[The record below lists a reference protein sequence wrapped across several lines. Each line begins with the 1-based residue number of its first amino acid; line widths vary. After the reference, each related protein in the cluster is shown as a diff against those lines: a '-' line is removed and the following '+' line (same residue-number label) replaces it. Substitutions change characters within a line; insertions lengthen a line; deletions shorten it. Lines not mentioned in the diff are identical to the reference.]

1 MISFISQETYEAICK
16 QWVHT
21 LLLNAE
27 SQVHVWPPLS
37 CSYAVLYKFSQDKGL
52 QEKLFDNRKHTLI
65 YIDGYEATKP
75 DWNEFENQFFHSI
88 GEYHDSDLDMDRYI
102 TQHPDTIFG
111 IFLVGYDN
119 AIKHSN
125 TSLLKHIGTLLE
137 KHENMSV
144 ILLTEQNIADSPS
157 YVDLI
162 QKHMIVEN
170 ISYQELYEPT
180 DMHAILEHL
189 EHSWEFTI
197 PQDTKE
203 HLISTIGGHPMLLEE
218 AARIIRDHPHASTED
233 ILSHPH
239 LLRKAVTIFKS
250 LHENDQE
257 VIRSVLEG
265 NKHNG
270 SEYLQETGIMKNG
283 TLQLPYWK
291 YIYENF
297 PEENVFHH
305 TKHPAIDVTHFL
317 TRKEHDIF
325 EHLEKNPGNVFSRE
339 QVAQLI
345 WGDTWED
352 KYSDW
357 AIDQTMHRL
366 REKLSQYHN
375 SYSIKTKKGEGFVLL
390 QAQ

>member
-1 MISFISQETYEAICK
+1 MISFISQESYEAICK
-16 QWVHT
+16 SWVHT

-37 CSYAVLYKFSQDKGL
+37 CSYAVLYKFSQDKEL
-52 QEKLFDNRKHTLI
+52 QDKLFGERKHTLI
-65 YIDGYEATKP
+65 YIDGYEAINP
-75 DWNEFENQFFHSI
+75 DWKEFENQFFHSI
-88 GEYHDSDLDMDRYI
+88 GQYHDTSIDMDTYI
-102 TQHPDTIFG
+102 SAHPDTIFG

-125 TSLLKHIGTLLE
+125 TAILKHIGTLLE
-137 KHENMSV
+137 KHDHLSV
-144 ILLTEQNIADSPS
+144 ILLTEQNIADTPL

-170 ISYQELYEPT
+170 IAYQTLYQQH

-189 EHSWEFTI
+189 ESSWGFII
-197 PQDTKE
+197 PQEFKT
-203 HLISTIGGHPMLLEE
+203 HLITTIGGHPMLLEE
-218 AARIIRDHPHASTED
+218 AARILRDHPQATKEE
-233 ILSHPH
+233 IFAHPH
-239 LLRKAVTIFKS
+239 LLRKALTIFKS
-250 LHENDQE
+250 LHENDQD
-257 VIRSVLEG
+257 VIRNILAGQKE
-265 NKHNG
+265 NG
-270 SEYLQETGIMKNG
+270 SEYLQETGILKNG
-283 TLQLPYWK
+283 ELQLPYWQ

-297 PEENVFHH
+297 PHENVFHQ
-305 TKHPAIDVTHFL
+305 TKHPTINITHFL

-339 QVAQLI
+339 QVAELI
-345 WGDTWED
+345 WGNTWED

-366 REKLSQYHN
+366 REKLSQHHA

-390 QAQ
+390 QQ